1 MTDPDQNV
9 ANAPQNESVQNSS
22 GYIATEMNQTVE
34 KPETELKIK
43 NSRSKFYHR
52 FDGKF

>member
-1 MTDPDQNV
+1 MTDPDQNA
-9 ANAPQNESVQNSS
+9 ANAPQNESGLNSS
-22 GYIATEMNQTVE
+22 GHIATEMNQTVE

-52 FDGKF
+52 FNGKF